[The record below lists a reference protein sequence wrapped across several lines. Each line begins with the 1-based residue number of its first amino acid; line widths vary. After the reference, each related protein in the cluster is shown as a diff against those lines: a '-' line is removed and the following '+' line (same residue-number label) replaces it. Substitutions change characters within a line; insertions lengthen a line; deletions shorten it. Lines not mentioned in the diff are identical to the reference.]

1 MLPSGF
7 QFHGRWFQQSLAGS
21 NGQLRFQASDG
32 STLVITAKPSD
43 AQIDVSLNFDLKI
56 PGLIDPNVYT
66 SSRFYTGFKVQ
77 RPTVSTEATQALLI
91 ASLLRSN
98 EALMDPE
105 NSAVAAPTDVSV
117 GSVFIDFAKD
127 IMRL

>member
-7 QFHGRWFQQSLAGS
+7 QFHGRWFQQSISGS

-43 AQIDVSLNFDLKI
+43 AQVDVSLNVDLKT
-56 PGLIDPNVYT
+56 PDLIDSNVYT

-77 RPTVSTEATQALLI
+77 RPTVSTEATQALLV
-91 ASLLRSN
+91 ASLMRSN
-98 EALMDPE
+98 EALIDPV
-105 NSAVAAPTDVSV
+105 NSVVAAPTAVSV
-117 GSVFIDFAKD
+117 ESVFIDFAKD

>member
-7 QFHGRWFQQSLAGS
+7 QFHGRWFQQSVVGS

-32 STLVITAKPSD
+32 STLVISAKPVD
-43 AQIDVSLNFDLKI
+43 TQIDVSMNFDLKT
-56 PGLIDPNVYT
+56 PDLIDSNVYT

-77 RPTVSTEATQALLI
+77 RPTVTTEAVQALLI
-91 ASLLRSN
+91 ASFLRSN
-98 EALMDPE
+98 EALIDPV
-105 NSAVAAPTDVSV
+105 NSVVAAPTDVTVTSD
-117 GSVFIDFAKD
+117 FIDLAKD